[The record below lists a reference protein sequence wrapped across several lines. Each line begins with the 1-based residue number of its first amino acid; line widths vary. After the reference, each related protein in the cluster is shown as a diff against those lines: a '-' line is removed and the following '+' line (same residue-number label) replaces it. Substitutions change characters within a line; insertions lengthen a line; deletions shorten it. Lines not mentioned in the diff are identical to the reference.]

1 MQIRKLHVHNFASII
16 DQEISLGNYN
26 LLIGENNSGK
36 TNTINAIRAFYG
48 LLAYDSSIHK
58 PNIANTDDGCWIE
71 VCFGLTDDEMQ
82 GLDRKYHNDDK
93 MLIIRRYFFEREIN
107 GKTLKP
113 GCYAKLGDKP
123 ETKQFCTLNDVK
135 NGILGEV
142 VYVPAVSKLE
152 EQTKTSGPSPLR
164 DAISKIIDD
173 LVENSSAYA
182 NLKSSFSKFS
192 ENIMAEETDE
202 QLSLRKLE
210 EELTG
215 SMASWNVEF
224 KIRFNP
230 VTSET
235 IVKNLIGHKIVDG
248 IHNSEQKSEQYGTGM
263 QREMIFHLIKI
274 SSKYKNNMARSI
286 KKDKFRPNQRV
297 YLFEEPEAF
306 LHPPRQVE
314 LADNLKTIAS
324 TENDQVIIS
333 SHSSHFVSC
342 QSEELISIIRLHQN
356 NGETVYGQI
365 SDQELKNILSDNQD
379 INPIL
384 SSAKAKKYHPHS
396 DDKTLDMEAIKYFMW
411 LDSMRCNMFFASK
424 VLLVEGMTERVLINY
439 LIRNNLITDS
449 QSVFILDC
457 IGKFNIHRF
466 MQILG
471 KLKVRHSVLFDD
483 DSGKDIHPVLDK
495 FIQKKK
501 NSFTDCIEILNGD
514 IETYLGI
521 SNKVE
526 GRRKP
531 QNILYQYQNG
541 KINSNKMQGFI
552 NLIEKLLK

>member
-1 MQIRKLHVHNFASII
+1 MQIKKLHIHNFASII

-58 PNIANTDDGCWIE
+58 PNIASTNNECWIE

-82 GLDRKYHNDDK
+82 GLDRKYHNDGK
-93 MLIIRRYFFEREIN
+93 MLIIRRYFTEREIN

-113 GCYAKLGDKP
+113 GYYAKLGGKP
-123 ETKQFCTLNDVK
+123 ETKFRTLNDVK

-152 EQTKTSGPSPLR
+152 EQTKTSGSSPFR

-182 NLKSSFSKFS
+182 NLKSSFSRFS
-192 ENIMAEETDE
+192 ENILTEETNE

-210 EELTG
+210 EELTDG
-215 SMASWNVEF
+215 MARWNVEF
-224 KIRFNP
+224 KLRFNP

-235 IVKNLIGHKIVDG
+235 IVKNLIDHKIVDG

-274 SSKYKNNMARSI
+274 SSKYKNNTAKSI
-286 KKDKFRPNQRV
+286 KKDKFRPNLRV

-324 TENDQVIIS
+324 TENSQVVVS
-333 SHSSHFVSC
+333 SHSSHFVSR
-342 QSEELISIIRLHQN
+342 QSDELSSIIRLHQN
-356 NGETVYGQI
+356 NGKTAYGQI
-365 SDQELKNILSDNQD
+365 SDQDLTNILSDNQD

-384 SSAKAKKYHPHS
+384 SSAKAKKYHPHP
-396 DDKTLDMEAIKYFMW
+396 DDETLDMEYIKYFMW
-411 LDSMRCNMFFASK
+411 LDSRRCNMFFASK
-424 VLLVEGMTERVLINY
+424 VLLVEGDTESVLINY
-439 LIRNNLITDS
+439 LIRNNLVTDS
-449 QSVFILDC
+449 QSVFVLDC

-466 MQILG
+466 MRILDD
-471 KLKVRHSVLFDD
+471 LKVHHSVLLDD
-483 DSGKDIHPVLDK
+483 DCGKDIHLKLNK

-501 NSFTDCIEILNGD
+501 NSFTDCIKILNGD

-531 QNILYQYQNG
+531 QNILYQYRNG
-541 KINSNKMQGFI
+541 KIGENEMRGFI
-552 NLIEKLLK
+552 NLIQKLLK